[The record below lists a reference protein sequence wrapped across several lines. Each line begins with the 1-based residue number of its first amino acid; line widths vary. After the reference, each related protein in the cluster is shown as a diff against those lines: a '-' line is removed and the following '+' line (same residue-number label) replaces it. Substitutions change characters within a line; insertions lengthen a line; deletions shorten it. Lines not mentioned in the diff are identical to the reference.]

1 MESHGYRERGFVVAR
16 TLIIDDSPFAR
27 RVIRHQ
33 LTKAGCCVVGEAENA
48 AQALRMFY
56 ELKPDLITLDVM
68 MPEVEGVDSMRALR
82 EMRAAQPELTMIM
95 VSAVPFD
102 KIRDSYLK
110 EGAIAYIVKPFTQF
124 SFEPVRQKL
133 LRVFR
138 QNAA

>member
-1 MESHGYRERGFVVAR
+1 MIAR
-16 TLIIDDSPFAR
+16 ALIIDDSAFMR
-27 RVIRHQ
+27 RIIRHH
-33 LTKAGCCVVGEAENA
+33 LTKSGCKVIGEAENA
-48 AQALRMFY
+48 AQGLRMFHA
-56 ELKPDLITLDVM
+56 LKPDLITLDVM
-68 MPEVEGVDSMRALR
+68 MPEAEGMDSLRALR
-82 EMRAAQPELTMIM
+82 EMRAALPDLTAIM

>member
-1 MESHGYRERGFVVAR
+1 MAVR

-27 RVIRHQ
+27 RVIRHH
-33 LTKAGCCVVGEAENA
+33 LTKAGCKVVGEAESA
-48 AQALRMFY
+48 AQALRMFH
-56 ELKPDLITLDVM
+56 ELKPELITLDIM
-68 MPEVEGVDSMRALR
+68 MPEVEGVDSLRALR
-82 EMRAAQPELTMIM
+82 EMRAVPPELTAIV

-110 EGAIAYIVKPFTQF
+110 EGAFAYIVKPFTQY

-138 QNAA
+138 QSAA

>member
-1 MESHGYRERGFVVAR
+1 MAAR
-16 TLIIDDSPFAR
+16 ALIIDDSAFTR
-27 RVIRHQ
+27 RIIRHH
-33 LTKAGCCVVGEAENA
+33 LTKSGCTVIGEAENA
-48 AQALRMFY
+48 AQGLRMFH

-68 MPEVEGVDSMRALR
+68 MPEADGMDSLRALR
-82 EMRAAQPELTMIM
+82 EMRAAQPELTVIM

-102 KIRDSYLK
+102 KIRDNYLK
-110 EGAIAYIVKPFTQF
+110 EGAFAYIVKPFTQY